1 MSLFA
6 HFHTDDALKDD
17 SVGISIQN
25 LIRRKEQDA
34 YATVIEAGNKVGC
47 HSHHEGDEWYI
58 ILSGTGYIF
67 TAEVKGG
74 LLAPASKTPFERG
87 SIFCISPETAHQ
99 LVAHTRVEL
108 IFLCPPAHLT
118 QDRTVFDNIC

>member
-6 HFHTDDALKDD
+6 NFHTDKALKDD

-25 LIRRKEQDA
+25 LIRRKQQEA
-34 YATVIEAGNKVGC
+34 YATVIEAGKKVGC
-47 HSHHEGDEWYI
+47 HSHHKGDEWYI

-67 TAEVKGG
+67 TAEVEGG
-74 LLAPASKTPFERG
+74 LLSPASKTPFERG

-118 QDRTVFDNIC
+118 QDRMVFDNIC